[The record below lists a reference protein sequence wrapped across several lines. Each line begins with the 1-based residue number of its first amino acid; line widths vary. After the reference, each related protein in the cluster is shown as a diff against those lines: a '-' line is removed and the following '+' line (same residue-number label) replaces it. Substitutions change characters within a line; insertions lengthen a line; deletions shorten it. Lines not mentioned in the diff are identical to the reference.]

1 MNELQNLLIS
11 GYPLFITIDGY
22 RQAMLA
28 AFPLNGKID
37 ENSNP
42 KGAYGFTPTEIAA
55 YLKDHTWYQFE
66 THTALQELQKMLTQE
81 NDIPGVTLTDEF
93 DDEEL
98 PEGSI
103 AYHRVWGT
111 VMANSYWYFSST

>member
-37 ENSNP
+37 DNSNP

-66 THTALQELQKMLTQE
+66 SHTALQELQKMLTQE

-93 DDEEL
+93 DNEEL

-103 AYHRVWGT
+103 AYHL
-111 VMANSYWYFSST
+111 SLIHI